1 MAAENFAIPLAQ
13 VAPAS
18 SATHPTH
25 PTHAR
30 VAAIGAQ
37 PAKAAGVFVPLS
49 MLALAVVVW
58 LGFQCVQL
66 ALEHRQIGA
75 AQAIIDPQEQ
85 TAIKIRSSLD
95 GVATATA
102 KLAAEGNPTARAIVE
117 ELRKRGVTIN
127 AQSAQGASNPK

>member
-25 PTHAR
+25 AR

-37 PAKAAGVFVPLS
+37 PAKAEGVFVPLL

-75 AQAIIDPQEQ
+75 AQAVIAPQEQ

-102 KLAAEGNPTARAIVE
+102 KLAADGNPTARAIVE

-127 AQSAQGASNPK
+127 AQNTPGASEPK